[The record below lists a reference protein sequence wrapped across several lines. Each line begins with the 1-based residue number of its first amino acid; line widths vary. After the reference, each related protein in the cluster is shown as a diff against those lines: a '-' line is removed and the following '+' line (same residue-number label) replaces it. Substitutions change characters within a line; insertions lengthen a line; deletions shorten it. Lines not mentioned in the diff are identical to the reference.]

1 MFLLENQRNFLK
13 TVPFPTLSPEE
24 LGLLEHTVSL
34 LVRSLLLLE
43 SWQLIINKTKKNL
56 FPAHTI
62 LSKSHQQIIYN
73 TIYMVFQ
80 I

>member
-1 MFLLENQRNFLK
+1 MFLFENQRVFLK
-13 TVPFPTLSPEE
+13 TVPFFTFSPEE
-24 LGLLEHTVSL
+24 FGLLEHLVSL
-34 LVRSLLLLE
+34 LMRSLLLLE
-43 SWQLIINKTKKNL
+43 SWQLVINKKKDL
-56 FPAHTI
+56 CPVHTI